1 MIFLSYHYDNIYSL
15 LKENNRVMK
24 LKDAME
30 LILMPKI
37 NFKENIPKRYKDK
50 MIVFEIEGEEHI
62 FIPTKEMVN
71 NE

>member
-1 MIFLSYHYDNIYSL
+1 MIVLSYHYDNIYSL

>member
-15 LKENNRVMK
+15 LKKHNRVMK
-24 LKDAME
+24 LKDAMK